1 MVTKKQSRVPGRP
14 RRFAPEQAVSAA
26 KVLFHQKGFDAVSVA
41 EVTDYLGINPPSLY
55 AAFGSKV
62 GLFSRVLN
70 EYVGTEAI
78 PLADILRDD
87 RPVGECLVE
96 VLKEAARRYSQNGG
110 CAGCMVFEGIH
121 SHDPQA
127 RDIAVQYYHAA
138 ETTIYDYIARRH
150 PQSAQCV
157 TDFMSTV
164 MSGLSAKAREGHSI
178 EQLCATAALAGEAIK
193 TILKE

>member
-55 AAFGSKV
+55 AAFGSKA

-87 RPVGECLVE
+87 RPVGECLAE

-110 CAGCMVFEGIH
+110 CAGCMVLEGIH

-138 ETTIYDYIARRH
+138 ETAIYDYIARRH

-164 MSGLSAKAREGHSI
+164 MSGL
-178 EQLCATAALAGEAIK
+178 
-193 TILKE
+193 